1 MAQVDHTSLETDA
14 GRQALTRR
22 RLLQA
27 SLLGAG
33 GLALAGC
40 GTLEA
45 GLAGAPV
52 ARGTVTYWDLFGGGD
67 GARMQQMLEGFRKQ
81 YPRLELQHIT
91 LSWGNPYYTKLALA
105 TIGDQPPDVGVS
117 HASRLPTLQGAGL
130 LQELT
135 PPALAKHGLTADKF
149 NPKALRACTFNG
161 KVFGLPLDTHPFVL
175 FYNTD
180 LCKKAGL
187 LDAQGNLKSMD
198 SPEAFTDALVRG
210 KQASG
215 QWGAVAS
222 INNDT
227 ATCWRLFQSFYSQLG
242 GQMLEQEGTKVVL
255 DDAKAL
261 QVLTFLKELSS
272 TQKLMPQDVDYAGGI
287 ALFANG
293 RSAFYLQGEWE
304 ITTFQLAKTPF
315 SMTLFPNVFGGEGG
329 YAVQADF
336 HTLVVPAAGND
347 DARTD
352 RALTLIRSL
361 LDQSLTW
368 AEGGH
373 VPSWQPVADSPKYRQ
388 LKPQSNYA
396 AAPDAA
402 VIDPAGWYS
411 GSGSNFEVISGSAVG
426 SVLSGQAE
434 PKAALQA
441 MRSGLERYA
450 DTPSPI

>member
-1 MAQVDHTSLETDA
+1 MSTPFGTDPGQSA
-14 GRQALTRR
+14 ASGLTRR
-22 RLLQA
+22 RFLQA

-33 GLALAGC
+33 GLSLAGC
-40 GTLEA
+40 GTLAA

-52 ARGTVTYWDLFGGGD
+52 ARDTVTFWDLFGGGD
-67 GARMQQMLEGFRKQ
+67 GARMQTMLQKFTKQ
-81 YPRLELQHIT
+81 HPELGLQHIT
-91 LSWGNPYYTKLALA
+91 LSWGNPYYTKLSLA
-105 TIGDQPPDVGVS
+105 TIGDQPPDVGVA
-117 HASRLPTLQGAGL
+117 HASRLPTFQAANL

-135 PPALAKHGLTADKF
+135 PQVLAKHGLTADKF
-149 NPKALRACTFNG
+149 NQKALQACTVNG
-161 KVFGLPLDTHPFVL
+161 KIFGLPLDTHPFVM

-180 LCKKAGL
+180 ICKKAGL
-187 LDAQGNLKSMD
+187 LDAQGNLKPME
-198 SPEAFTDALVRG
+198 SPEAFTDALTRG
-210 KQASG
+210 KEVSG

-242 GQMLEQEGTKVVL
+242 GQTLAQEGTKVVL

-261 QVLTFLKELSS
+261 QVLTYLKELSV
-272 TQKLMPQDVDYAGGI
+272 TRKLMPQDVDYAGGI

-315 SMTLFPNVFGGEGG
+315 SMTLFPNVFGGANG

-336 HTLVVPAAGND
+336 HALVVPVAGA
-347 DARTD
+347 DAERTD

-373 VPSWQPVADSPKYRQ
+373 VPSWLPVAESPTYRK

-396 AAPDAA
+396 AATDAA
-402 VIDPAGWYS
+402 VIDPPGWYS
-411 GSGSNFEVISGSAVG
+411 GSGSNFGIVTGSAVG

-434 PKAALQA
+434 PQAAVRA
-441 MRSGLERYA
+441 MRSDLQQYA
-450 DTPSPI
+450 DTPSPV